1 MYPLFPLP
9 SCSQG
14 IAYSTNTTDDLFS
27 LAEHAMNKHS
37 KTIKECFPTFEE
49 KPAK

>member
-1 MYPLFPLP
+1 MCPFYPLS

-14 IAYSTNTTDDLFS
+14 VAYSTNTTDYLFS
-27 LAEHAMNKHS
+27 LAEHATNKHS
-37 KTIKECFPTFEE
+37 KTLKECFPTFEE